1 MRRLPLLFLLA
12 LVAIVALAAPAAAH
26 TELLQTTPAAGGSAT
41 ADLRVVTVT
50 FTEPVDARLA
60 TVAVW
65 RRQGALVSTG
75 SPRAAGTDLVQPVT
89 ALEAS
94 GYDVRWRAAAADGH
108 ILTGAFSFRAGAG
121 TGAAGSG
128 AAAAAPPERLS
139 PAELL
144 REHAKGNYDHDATP
158 SYAISAADRAAAGR
172 SRAARVA
179 APAAARAAATPLPA
193 PPVDNS
199 GTMIVALLGAAVGV
213 TTLTAVWES
222 ARAPR
227 V

>member
-26 TELLQTTPAAGGSAT
+26 TELFQTTPAAGGTAT
-41 ADLRVVTVT
+41 TGLRVVTVT

-60 TVAVW
+60 TVTV
-65 RRQGALVSTG
+65 RRQQGALVSTG
-75 SPRAAGTDLVQPVT
+75 TPGAAGTDLVQPVT
-89 ALEAS
+89 ALEAG

-108 ILTGAFSFRAGAG
+108 ILTGAFSFRVGAGAATAG
-121 TGAAGSG
+121 TG

-144 REHAKGNYDHDATP
+144 REHAKGNYAHDATP
-158 SYAISAADRAAAGR
+158 SYAISAADRAAAER
-172 SRAARVA
+172 SRTAGVA
-179 APAAARAAATPLPA
+179 APASAAATPLPA
-193 PPVDNS
+193 APVDNS

-222 ARAPR
+222 ARATR